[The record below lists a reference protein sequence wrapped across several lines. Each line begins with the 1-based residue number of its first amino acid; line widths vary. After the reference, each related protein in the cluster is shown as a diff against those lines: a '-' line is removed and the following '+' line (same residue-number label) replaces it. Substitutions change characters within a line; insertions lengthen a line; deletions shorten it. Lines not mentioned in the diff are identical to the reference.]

1 MNKEM
6 EELIIAES
14 PDTMIPPPPE
24 QVAKLLR
31 RR

>member
-14 PDTMIPPPPE
+14 PDTIIPPPE